1 MSFEEP
7 RLDSRPNATIV
18 LLVAFVEIYR
28 EQDLK
33 RAGVVLEKKKENRTR
48 GQEDAWDRLMVVN
61 NETLYIDASCLRCFF
76 IA

>member
-33 RAGVVLEKKKENRTR
+33 RAGVVLEKKRKQNAGPGGCVGPAHGRK
-48 GQEDAWDRLMVVN
+48 
-61 NETLYIDASCLRCFF
+61 
-76 IA
+76 